1 MLLGRDYDSRSTD
14 RQYVVDELTKVLNES
29 CVIPVEF
36 KLMVKSILVVGRWS
50 LLRTRIRL

>member
-14 RQYVVDELTKVLNES
+14 RQYVVDKLTKVLNES